1 MLVLAR
7 GPQLS
12 FSFGRPMKK
21 IWAPLL
27 YTMHLLLITPLS
39 SDSIQPLAVSTVG
52 AALLVEAVAVE
63 MVTMAG

>member
-1 MLVLAR
+1 ME
-7 GPQLS
+7 
-12 FSFGRPMKK
+12 K

-27 YTMHLLLITPLS
+27 YTMHVLLITPMS
-39 SDSIQPLAVSTVG
+39 SDSIQSLTVSTAG